1 MTSIDKLFLDAETN
15 DEFIRQLMS
24 SVVLATKESNNA
36 PKGSDF
42 EYYSMSPK
50 FKTTATKASAETMG
64 LINRIVSLVKPD
76 SETTLPDDIRDPVL
90 YEQIVDT
97 IDTLLEGA
105 DKYLDGPKQ
114 SKLKASVNQTLSL
127 DKDRIAVHSAKDLR
141 KPQLDFMT
149 EIDNSRQNPFM
160 PRIKTDSVK
169 YHGTSKLDLKAKKLP
184 IPVEGDEGLVGPQT
198 YFAHPY
204 EIELRNLTFPAWCTA
219 EESRVSSTPTYSP
232 HPFLLVE
239 TEAGFSNM
247 MKLLQDKKELAVDLE
262 HHHHHTFQGLTC
274 LIQVRIYVFNTI
286 IVEIISTLCIILS
299 SSLFESLSADFK

>member
-24 SVVLATKESNNA
+24 SVVLATKESTNA

-50 FKTTATKASAETMG
+50 FKNTAAKASAETLG
-64 LINRIVSLVKPD
+64 LISRIVSLVKPD
-76 SETTLPDDIRDPVL
+76 SETSLPEDIKDPVL
-90 YEQIVDT
+90 YEQIVDA

-114 SKLKASVNQTLSL
+114 SKLKTSVNQTLSL
-127 DKDRIAVHSAKDLR
+127 DKDRIATHAVKDLR

-160 PRIKTDSVK
+160 PRIKSDSLK

-184 IPVEGDEGLVGPQT
+184 SPAEGDEGLVGPQT
-198 YFAHPY
+198 FFAHPY
-204 EIELRNLTFPAWCTA
+204 ETELRNLTFPSWCTA
-219 EESRVSSTPTYSP
+219 DDSRVSTTPTYSS
-232 HPFLLVE
+232 HAFFLVE
-239 TEAGFSNM
+239 TETAFNQM
-247 MKLLQDKKELAVDLE
+247 MKQLQGMKELAVDLE

-274 LIQVRIYVFNTI
+274 LMQV
-286 IVEIISTLCIILS
+286 
-299 SSLFESLSADFK
+299 SAICKFCSAK